1 MPQMGFISLKASD
14 SCWAKCWCYPGSAG
28 RLHKPSLNSAV
39 GSVYNIAILF
49 WPWDHCNIFTFKNPQ
64 NRLQCKSCVG
74 AFIADYYP
82 PEMSLSFTRLVSRVI
97 LEAVAPI
104 MWAAF
109 DFQAASFLADS
120 AKWSKLDYFGLIRA
134 WKVDKLEVWLSPHL

>member
-1 MPQMGFISLKASD
+1 
-14 SCWAKCWCYPGSAG
+14 
-28 RLHKPSLNSAV
+28 
-39 GSVYNIAILF
+39 
-49 WPWDHCNIFTFKNPQ
+49 
-64 NRLQCKSCVG
+64 
-74 AFIADYYP
+74 
-82 PEMSLSFTRLVSRVI
+82 MSLSFTRLVSRVI

-134 WKVDKLEVWLSPHL
+134 WKVDMLEVWLSPHL